1 MAEDVIND
9 LKRSLFQ
16 IIIQV
21 DRTCNHIYSFK
32 KKAEVLTQTH
42 RGEATR
48 REEQYDHGGRDWTD
62 AATSKEHQARVT
74 KSWKRQ
80 GMDSPL
86 ECSEENSPTNNLIS
100 DFQSP
105 KL

>member
-9 LKRSLFQ
+9 LERSLFQ

-21 DRTCNHIYSFK
+21 DPTCNHTYAFK
-32 KKAEVLTQTH
+32 KKAEVLTQTY

-48 REEQYDHGGRDWTD
+48 TEEQYDHGGRDWID

-74 KSWKRQ
+74 KSWKR
-80 GMDSPL
+80 
-86 ECSEENSPTNNLIS
+86 
-100 DFQSP
+100 
-105 KL
+105 K